1 MIQCFLEV
9 MSSLSLRTRLEKTDM
24 NNRIYNIFTINIDGS
39 GLTRITEDDGESDVL
54 SQISPDGMKICY
66 YTYVF

>member
-1 MIQCFLEV
+1 

-39 GLTRITEDDGESDVL
+39 GLTRITEDDGESDVF
-54 SQISPDGMKICY
+54 SQISSDGMKICY